1 MKIKFSNEY
10 TNLLLN
16 KDKPLLTTCTNVYIY
31 IYHLSIRAV
40 VLTVLWVTKHEVC
53 VDEIPP
59 TEILKNLFFPERYI
73 IYFYIFVI
81 VHSP

>member
-1 MKIKFSNEY
+1 MRQC
-10 TNLLLN
+10 L
-16 KDKPLLTTCTNVYIY
+16 C

-40 VLTVLWVTKHEVC
+40 VITVLWVTKHEVC

-59 TEILKNLFFPERYI
+59 TEIVKSLFFPKRYI

-81 VHSP
+81 VQSP